1 MTSFGSG
8 NIILGGA
15 GSDILEGRG
24 GDDIIDGDAWLN
36 VQIGV
41 YDDLAHTNLLTR
53 HNSMTELTAAI
64 FAGTINPG
72 QLGIIREIR
81 TTALDGTPIG
91 PDFDTA
97 KFSDVSANYEVTFE
111 DGRWVVSH
119 VIDGAAGPD
128 GTDILRNIERLQFSD
143 LAIVADG
150 FNSEPEGFLTIS
162 DNTPTEDQLLTVSAA
177 GITDADN
184 VSPTNPDGAITGPIS
199 YFWQSEVRP
208 GLFEDILIENAG
220 GEEAR
225 ATGPTFTPRELEV
238 GLALRV
244 RAVYKDANDVLEN
257 VFSAPTVVTGD
268 FFVGGAG
275 DDTWIGT
282 NGQDIASGGGG
293 NDTLTGLGEDD
304 ILNGNEGNDIFN
316 YTFGDGADTVD
327 GGVDFDSLNITGTA
341 AADTL
346 DVVFNGTALTNFEG
360 GTITNVESV
369 TADLLGDLDT
379 LTYAGTLE
387 ASGVTVNLATGTASG
402 FTSIANIEN
411 VTGGN
416 GADTL
421 TGNDGVNIL
430 NGGGGADTLDGGV
443 GADLLYGGAG
453 NDIMNGGAGNDIVDG
468 QAGATRW
475 PVVLAMSFMSPTIPW
490 ML

>member
-97 KFSDVSANYEVTFE
+97 NFSDVSANYEVTFE

-119 VIDGAAGPD
+119 VIDGTAGPD

-143 LAIVADG
+143 HAIVADG

-208 GLFEDILIENAG
+208 GIFEDILIENAG
-220 GEEAR
+220 GEVAR
-225 ATGPTFTPRELEV
+225 ATGPTFTPGDLEV
-238 GLALRV
+238 GVVLRV
-244 RAVYKDANDVLEN
+244 RAVYKDANDVLEE
-257 VFSAPTVVTGD
+257 VFS
-268 FFVGGAG
+268 
-275 DDTWIGT
+275 DD
-282 NGQDIASGGGG
+282 
-293 NDTLTGLGEDD
+293 
-304 ILNGNEGNDIFN
+304 
-316 YTFGDGADTVD
+316 GDGCHRR
-327 GGVDFDSLNITGTA
+327 
-341 AADTL
+341 
-346 DVVFNGTALTNFEG
+346 
-360 GTITNVESV
+360 
-369 TADLLGDLDT
+369 LLR
-379 LTYAGTLE
+379 
-387 ASGVTVNLATGTASG
+387 
-402 FTSIANIEN
+402 
-411 VTGGN
+411 
-416 GADTL
+416 
-421 TGNDGVNIL
+421 
-430 NGGGGADTLDGGV
+430 
-443 GADLLYGGAG
+443 
-453 NDIMNGGAGNDIVDG
+453 
-468 QAGATRW
+468 RW
-475 PVVLAMSFMSPTIPW
+475 RG
-490 ML
+490 